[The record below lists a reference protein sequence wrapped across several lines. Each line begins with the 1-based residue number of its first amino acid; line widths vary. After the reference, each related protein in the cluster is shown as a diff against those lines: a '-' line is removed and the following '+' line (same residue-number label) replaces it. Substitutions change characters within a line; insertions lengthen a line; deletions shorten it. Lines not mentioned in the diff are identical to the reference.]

1 MIIIISEDPYIH
13 LMKPDSRIREL
24 VMPTHSAYIMN
35 RKVLSYSQLRSVASV
50 MRIHFLHV
58 IKRKPHLHD
67 GTVMTKPDKNKL
79 VDIPPRSSEPPDG
92 RMDIDS
98 VSTSNATTSS
108 KKNAKCTFF
117 GHYPASIS
125 VRSI

>member
-1 MIIIISEDPYIH
+1 
-13 LMKPDSRIREL
+13 MKPDPHIREL
-24 VMPTHSAYIMN
+24 DDSHAGHMLAMATHSSYIMN

-108 KKNAKCTFF
+108 KKNATCTNTS
-117 GHYPASIS
+117 A
-125 VRSI
+125 RSIRNFLGHP